1 MTNENR
7 PAAVGFHSGELA
19 VQTRAGVRTRAERLA
34 PMAARGQLRTA
45 TADFVAAAQLAVLTA
60 RDAAGRLWTSPLL
73 GQPGFL
79 RAATPTTLHI
89 EDPFLDAD
97 PLHDLPA
104 RQPAG
109 LIVIDFATRRR
120 VRINGVLAQAD
131 SGGLTIDVD
140 QAYGNCP
147 KFIRNRHLRLPANAS
162 GPDRTPVFTGE
173 LLRPEDGRLIEHA
186 DTFFLG
192 TSHPTSGNDA
202 SHRGGPTGFVHIEHD
217 RLWWPDYPGN
227 NLFNSLGNVTVDPT
241 TALLFIDFPTGTTLQ
256 LTGTATLVWEDERPR
271 DESQTGRR
279 VTFTPQRV
287 VVTGIAALRAEH

>member
-19 VQTRAGVRTRAERLA
+19 VQTRAGVRSRAERLA
-34 PMAARGQLRTA
+34 PMATRGQLRTA

-89 EDPFLDAD
+89 ENPFPDAD

-104 RQPAG
+104 GQPAG
-109 LIVIDFATRRR
+109 LIVIDFAARRR

-131 SGGLTIDVD
+131 SGGLAIDVD

-147 KFIRNRHLRLPANAS
+147 KFIRNRHLRLSANAS

-173 LLRPEDGRLIEHA
+173 LLRPEDRQLIERA

-217 RLWWPDYPGN
+217 RLWWPDYRGN
-227 NLFNSLGNVTVDPT
+227 NLFNSLGNVAVDPT

-256 LTGTATLVWEDERPR
+256 LTGTATLVWDDDMPR

-287 VVTGIAALRAEH
+287 VVTGIPGLRAEF

>member
-1 MTNENR
+1 M
-7 PAAVGFHSGELA
+7 
-19 VQTRAGVRTRAERLA
+19 
-34 PMAARGQLRTA
+34 
-45 TADFVAAAQLAVLTA
+45 
-60 RDAAGRLWTSPLL
+60 
-73 GQPGFL
+73 
-79 RAATPTTLHI
+79 
-89 EDPFLDAD
+89 
-97 PLHDLPA
+97 
-104 RQPAG
+104 
-109 LIVIDFATRRR
+109 
-120 VRINGVLAQAD
+120 
-131 SGGLTIDVD
+131 
-140 QAYGNCP
+140 
-147 KFIRNRHLRLPANAS
+147 
-162 GPDRTPVFTGE
+162 
-173 LLRPEDGRLIEHA
+173 
-186 DTFFLG
+186 G